1 MKHKNIAIF
10 VPHAGCPHRCAFCDQ
25 HTITGQ
31 SAPPA
36 PAEVEAV
43 CREALASFS
52 ADERAAAEIAFFGGS
67 FTALPRGYMTAL
79 LEAAAPYAAQCRG
92 IRLST
97 RPDAVDASVLETL
110 RRYSVTAV
118 ELGAQSMD
126 DAVLAAN
133 DRGHS
138 AADVSRASDLIRAA
152 GMELGLQIMPG
163 LYRADAASDRRTVEA
178 VCKIGPDTVRIY
190 PTVILKGTRLAA
202 LHASGAYV
210 PRPFD
215 EMVTETAAAMETFCA
230 RGIRVIKVGLHA
242 SDGVSAEAVGG
253 YYHPAFRELCESRLY
268 RARIE
273 AVITADGTRPA
284 GTWTVRVHPTCIS
297 KAVGQKR
304 ANVRYFQDT
313 YGIGIRICGDEGVP
327 PFQVHVGGNACF

>member
-25 HTITGQ
+25 HTITGHP
-31 SAPPA
+31 APPA
-36 PAEVEAV
+36 PDEVEAV
-43 CREALASFS
+43 CREAVASFS

-79 LEAAAPYAAQCRG
+79 LEAAAPYAAKCRG

-110 RRYSVTAV
+110 HQYGVTAV

-133 DRGHS
+133 GRGHT

-163 LYRADAASDRRTVEA
+163 LYTADAASDRRTVEA
-178 VCKIGPDTVRIY
+178 VCAIGPDTVRIY

-215 EMVTETAAAMETFCA
+215 EMVTETAAAMETFRA

-273 AVITADGTRPA
+273 AALTGIRPGETCA
-284 GTWTVRVHPTCIS
+284 VRVHPRCIS

-313 YGIGIRICGDEGVP
+313 YGIGIRICGDEAVP